1 MNEEIKTEMVEAQN
15 RLAQL
20 FEDCLNQFF
29 ADDNN
34 ADTNP
39 LDFIMKP
46 MYLAAMKRNKGNQ
59 SKTAK
64 LLKLSR
70 GTLRKDLEQYFG
82 TTCVGVKYKDSVE
95 NIVAKEQ
102 ELNLRRVI

>member
-29 ADDNN
+29 ADGKNSDS
-34 ADTNP
+34 DP
-39 LDFIMKP
+39 ISFIMKP
-46 MYLAAMKRNKGNQ
+46 MYLAAMKRNEGNQ